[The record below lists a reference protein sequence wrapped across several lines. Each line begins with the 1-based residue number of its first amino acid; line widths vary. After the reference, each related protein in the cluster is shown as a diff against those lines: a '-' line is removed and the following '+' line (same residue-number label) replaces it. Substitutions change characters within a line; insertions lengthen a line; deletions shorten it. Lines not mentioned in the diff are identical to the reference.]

1 MRRFVMTLAPLV
13 ALLAA
18 ACGGASTSAIDAK
31 VKAAMIAQQGRSDVA
46 SVNCTTQAPPAQT
59 VAGGGDVH
67 AGRMCTITFS
77 NGLPQQQ
84 WAVQVLDLGV
94 SHPVQLLYQIGG
106 AQNVA
111 APGIDVAKA
120 YASELAVVDGARVKR
135 ASCIPASPPAPAGTS
150 PAGPADHV
158 CAARVARQGVERW
171 AVRVVGT
178 GVQLLFRVT

>member
-46 SVNCTTQAPPAQT
+46 SRRPSPAAATCTP
-59 VAGGGDVH
+59 
-67 AGRMCTITFS
+67 AGRAPSRSATDCRSSSGLCRCSISESPTRSSCSTRSAERRTF
-77 NGLPQQQ
+77 
-84 WAVQVLDLGV
+84 
-94 SHPVQLLYQIGG
+94 
-106 AQNVA
+106 A